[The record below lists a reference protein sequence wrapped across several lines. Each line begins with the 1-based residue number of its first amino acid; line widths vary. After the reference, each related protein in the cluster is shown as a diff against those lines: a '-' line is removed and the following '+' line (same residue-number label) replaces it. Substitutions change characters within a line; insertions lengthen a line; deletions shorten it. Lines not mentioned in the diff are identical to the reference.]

1 MTNDGTSAWV
11 LSLVILAAVGP
22 LGCGEKSA
30 EESGRADAK
39 DSPDIILISI
49 DTLRSDRLGAY
60 GYARDTSPF
69 MDSIARDGIRFKNAF
84 STSSWTA
91 PAMVSLMT
99 SRYPYAHGVVHGL
112 VAKGR
117 VEHQEAIPASL
128 PLIAERLR
136 AAGYATFGLSSNRHL
151 SSELGFGRG
160 FDHYECIGFAD
171 AAAVLDRLKN
181 LRSKLSAARPYFLW
195 VHFLDPHAPYE
206 QRQPHFNSYWGD
218 RPIHEDL
225 TKIKGAKHFENMDLQ
240 PGNERTEFVNA
251 LYDSEIRYTD
261 EATRDLFAMVP
272 RSEDAAVIVTSDHG
286 EEFAEHGR
294 FGHGHSLYNGVV
306 KVPMIMRLPNKRLA
320 GTSIADR
327 VSLVDV
333 PTTLAIIAKTAV
345 PGGWKGRD
353 LAQMAQ
359 GKDKNARNLYLS
371 LSRNVELRGV
381 LEDRYKYVYDLR
393 KPDRSSLFDLKSD
406 PGEMNNVVDTDGKR
420 ATRLKNSL
428 IDRLISSDSATHKP
442 GIAEISS
449 EHLEQLRALGYVD

>member
-1 MTNDGTSAWV
+1 MNTDRASGWV
-11 LSLVILAAVGP
+11 LSLALLAIIGP
-22 LGCGEKSA
+22 AGCGDKSA
-30 EESGRADAK
+30 EESRRVEAK
-39 DSPDIILISI
+39 NSPDIILISI

-69 MDSIARDGIRFKNAF
+69 MDSIAGDGILFKNAF

-117 VEHQEAIPASL
+117 VEHQEAIPGDL
-128 PLIAERLR
+128 PLVAERLR
-136 AAGYATFGLSSNRHL
+136 AAGYTTFGISSNRHL

-160 FDHYECIGFAD
+160 FDHYECIGFAN
-171 AAAVLDRLKN
+171 AATVLDRVKN
-181 LRSKLSAARPYFLW
+181 LRSKLNAARPYFLW
-195 VHFLDPHAPYE
+195 VHFLDPHAPYN
-206 QRQPHFNSYWGD
+206 QRQPYFDSYWGD

-225 TKIKGAKHFENMDLQ
+225 ITIKRAKRYEKMDLQ
-240 PGNERTEFVNA
+240 FGNEGAEFVNA

-261 EATRDLFAMVP
+261 EATRKLFAMVP
-272 RSEDAAVIVTSDHG
+272 RSKDAAVIVTSDHG

-294 FGHGHSLYNGVV
+294 YGHGHSLYNGVV

-320 GTSIADR
+320 GTSTTDR

-333 PTTLAIIAKTAV
+333 PTTLAIIGKTAV

-353 LAQMAQ
+353 MIKIAE

-371 LSRNVELRGV
+371 LSRNRELRSV
-381 LEDRYKYVYDLR
+381 LEDRYKYIYDLR
-393 KPDRSSLFDLKSD
+393 KPDKSSLFNLKAD
-406 PGEMNNVVDTDGKR
+406 PGEMNNVAVTDSKR
-420 ATRLKNSL
+420 ATRLKNAL
-428 IDRLISSDSATHKP
+428 IDRLLSMESIAHKP
-442 GIAEISS
+442 GMAEISD
-449 EHLEQLRALGYVD
+449 EHIEQLRALGYVD